1 MRRELTVI
9 DGGLEPG
16 ESVLDKLRNR
26 PEDFPEEVFQR
37 VLRQYEDRLPKA
49 EVADILHRRASWSEF
64 AAELVEIIKNP
75 DQSPG
80 RGFGLDDL

>member
-1 MRRELTVI
+1 MRRELMVI

-37 VLRQYEDRLPKA
+37 VLRQYEDRLPA
-49 EVADILHRRASWSEF
+49 SEVAAILHRRASWSEL
-64 AAELVEIIKNP
+64 ADELVEIIKNAN
-75 DQSPG
+75 QETG
-80 RGFGLDDL
+80 WG